1 MSERGEEPYY
11 ENLGDLA
18 KDAANLLFELLRDR
32 VLHFDLNRTLEIN
45 TFFLNYFLLQ
55 NYFVAFDLQDEID
68 RGRNLSEEESLE
80 VSYFREY
87 IERLCGIFIMI
98 PIKYKGEK
106 FYTKAQT
113 DEIIDRADIY
123 GEFTNLFFLGH
134 GNLTKKKM
142 NEIENLLEDYIIS
155 LHLLPYLDYDPEF
168 QRIIDSNAITQLFS
182 ITRSKGY
189 LEKHNLK
196 RYNYPV
202 SGKIRSDFEDAMKRW
217 DEKLFKYN
225 PNLINYK
232 NFLSY
237 GANHLAAKDFGSK
250 QLMKEVIEIFTE
262 YYVLRLPSRK
272 EEITK
277 YLELFECLFAFAEG
291 RLYIKIP
298 WNKFKSTIF
307 TLHEEEI
314 VNSYLE
320 KFCLNKTYLDFPND
334 LKKFDSLQF
343 ISDYNHF
350 LNYCCY
356 YYTGYVYTGAPLIW
370 RSMIKYFEE
379 LQYTDEFRDQKGAL
393 LENWCLKLIE
403 EHRFQVE
410 KIILKNKDI
419 EPNENYWS
427 MKEQIKSFNKEPLE
441 FEVEFI
447 DHQKK
452 YPFHEIDLVFRVDK
466 LLYVVECKC
475 TAIHLSQA
483 TRFVSWGSKFEKVFD
498 IHTKKIDNLAYI
510 VKKGAISHP
519 LFKDL
524 VEYIPIIIQT
534 EGIYHGTFGFDT
546 DKFRLLLANIK
557 KRYEDG
563 DLMKDFI

>member
-1 MSERGEEPYY
+1 MSERREDSYY
-11 ENLGDLA
+11 ENFGDLA
-18 KDAANLLFELLRDR
+18 KDATNLLFELLRDR
-32 VLHFDLNRTLEIN
+32 VLRFHLNRTLEIN
-45 TFFLNYFLLQ
+45 TFFLNYFITQ
-55 NYFVAFDLQDEID
+55 NYFVAFDLQDEMNK
-68 RGRNLSEEESLE
+68 GKNLSEEESLE
-80 VSYFREY
+80 DSFFREY
-87 IERLCGIFIMI
+87 IERLCGIFVMI
-98 PIKYKGEK
+98 PMKYKGENV
-106 FYTKAQT
+106 YTKAKT

-123 GEFTNLFFLGH
+123 GEFTNLFFLSH

-142 NEIENLLEDYIIS
+142 NDVENMLEDYVIS
-155 LHLLPYLDYDPEF
+155 HHLLPYLDYDPEF
-168 QRIIDSNAITQLFS
+168 QRIADSNAITQLFS
-182 ITRSKGY
+182 ITRSKEY
-189 LEKHNLK
+189 LEKYDLK

-202 SGKIRSDFEDAMKRW
+202 SEKIRSDFEDAMKRW
-217 DEKLFKYN
+217 DEKLFNYN

-237 GANHLAAKDFGSK
+237 GANYLAAKDFGSK
-250 QLMKEVIEIFTE
+250 QLMKEVIEIFRE
-262 YYVLRLPSRK
+262 YYMLRLPSRR
-272 EEITK
+272 EEIAK
-277 YLELFECLFAFAEG
+277 YMALFECLFAIAEG

-298 WNKFKSTIF
+298 WNKLKSTLYA
-307 TLHEEEI
+307 LHEEEI

-334 LKKFDSLQF
+334 LQKFDSLEF

-350 LNYCCY
+350 LYYSCY

-403 EHRFQVE
+403 EHGFQVE
-410 KIILKNKDI
+410 KIILKNKNV
-419 EPNENYWS
+419 EPNENYWN

-441 FEVEFI
+441 FEVKFI

-466 LLYVVECKC
+466 LLYIVECKC
-475 TAIHLSQA
+475 TAIQLSQTTKFA
-483 TRFVSWGSKFEKVFD
+483 SWGSKFEKVFD
-498 IHTKKIDNLAYI
+498 VHNKKIDNLAHI
-510 VKKGAISHP
+510 VKTGAISHP

-524 VEYIPIIIQT
+524 IEYIPIIIQT

-546 DKFRLLLANIK
+546 DKFRFLLANIK
-557 KRYEDG
+557 KHYEDG